1 MAKAAAS
8 KAGASKAA
16 ASARRCRGAA
26 KRRQPTETDDP
37 ESLERARRE
46 RLVQKAIESL
56 HDRQTLRSA
65 NVPKKVPEAA
75 SDKDTDKEAPN
86 HAKYDSPD
94 DLTSIS
100 EGEEEPAQDSPGY
113 PKLDLLDALEE
124 YLGEGGTG
132 ESSD

>member
-26 KRRQPTETDDP
+26 QRRQPTETD
-37 ESLERARRE
+37 ERERRE
-46 RLVQKAIESL
+46 RERREGRVQKAIEIL
-56 HDRQTLRSA
+56 HGLPTLRSA
-65 NVPKKVPEAA
+65 KVPEKDPQAA
-75 SDKDTDKEAPN
+75 SDKGTDKEAPD

-124 YLGEGGTG
+124 YLGEGATG